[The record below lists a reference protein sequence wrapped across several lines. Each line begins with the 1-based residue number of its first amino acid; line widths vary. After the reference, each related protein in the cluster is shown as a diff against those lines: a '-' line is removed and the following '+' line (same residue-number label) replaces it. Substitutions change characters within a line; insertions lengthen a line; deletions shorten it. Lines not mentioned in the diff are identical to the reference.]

1 MKNCIICGA
10 SFAPRRPPVLCCSAA
25 CSKQRNNIYTKIRK
39 NQPLAPKPAS
49 RKCAHCSKSFA
60 PISAKNIFCSGDCS
74 YMEGL
79 QRSKLRLKTEVYW
92 QETRACKICNK
103 IFVVQ
108 WKQATKRVCEGECE
122 RKNQLIND
130 AASRA
135 RRLARMTQEER
146 EEYKKKKREYM
157 RAWKLRQQYE

>member
-1 MKNCIICGA
+1 
-10 SFAPRRPPVLCCSAA
+10 
-25 CSKQRNNIYTKIRK
+25 
-39 NQPLAPKPAS
+39 
-49 RKCAHCSKSFA
+49 
-60 PISAKNIFCSGDCS
+60 
-74 YMEGL
+74 MEGL
-79 QRSKLRLKTEVYW
+79 QRSKIRLKTEVYW
-92 QETRACKICNK
+92 QETRVCKICNK
-103 IFVVQ
+103 SFTVQ

-130 AASRA
+130 AASRS